1 MEKIDEFSDVRN
13 KVWCVHCGTP
23 LSGVLTDRDH
33 VPTKAL
39 LERPLPHHV
48 PQVPV
53 CSACNNGFSL
63 DEAYLV
69 CFLSCVLSGSTD
81 PQAQVIAAASR
92 LLHRS
97 LALRERLELARVTD
111 QTGNHIWIPESERV
125 DRVVLKNAR
134 GHAFFELGE
143 PMRDDPASVV
153 RMPLASMSP
162 ELRQDFEDVAW
173 HVWPEVGSRLMS
185 RLATGEDMVD
195 GWIVVQPAVYRYAVL
210 QDDGIVVRSVIRNY
224 LATETRWA

>member
-1 MEKIDEFSDVRN
+1 MEKIDDFSDVRN
-13 KVWCVHCGTP
+13 KVWCIHCGTP
-23 LSGVLTDRDH
+23 LSDVLTNRDH
-33 VPTKAL
+33 VPTKAFL
-39 LERPLPHHV
+39 DRPLPHHV

-69 CFLSCVLSGSTD
+69 CFLSCVLVGSTD
-81 PQAQVIAAASR
+81 PEKQVIAAASR
-92 LLHRS
+92 LLRRS
-97 LALRERLELARVTD
+97 PALRARLDFARTVD
-111 QTGNHIWIPESERV
+111 QAGNYSKMPEAERV
-125 DRVVLKNAR
+125 DRVILKNAR

-143 PMRDDPASVV
+143 PMRDDPVAVA

-162 ELRQDFEDVAW
+162 ASRRDFENVTW

-185 RLATGEDMVD
+185 RLATGEDMVN
-195 GWIVVQPAVYRYAVL
+195 GWIVVQPAVYRYAIL